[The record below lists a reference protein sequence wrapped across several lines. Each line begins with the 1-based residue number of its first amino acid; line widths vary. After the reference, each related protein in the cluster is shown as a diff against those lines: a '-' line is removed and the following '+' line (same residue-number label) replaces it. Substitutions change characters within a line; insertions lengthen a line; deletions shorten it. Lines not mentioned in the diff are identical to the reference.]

1 MQKTRNEGWIFQKR
15 VRCRLN
21 RYRKFFNN
29 RSDAVLIRRK
39 AGRKSEN
46 NALDRGQRRVSTTQE
61 FPFRKGEIHPSVNF
75 EWNYIACVLLDGNP
89 MGPTFRSYVQQR
101 ARSDARGNES
111 KIAQPFGIFGISISF
126 LGQRPRE
133 GNTTFIASIFFLRK

>member
-46 NALDRGQRRVSTTQE
+46 NALDRGQRRDSTTQE
-61 FPFRKGEIHPSVNF
+61 FPFRKGEIHSSVNF

-89 MGPTFRSYVQQR
+89 MGADVSILRST
-101 ARSDARGNES
+101 ARSIGCEGKRVKDSAAVRN
-111 KIAQPFGIFGISISF
+111 IWNLYF
-126 LGQRPRE
+126 LPWS
-133 GNTTFIASIFFLRK
+133 TTTSRKHNVYCLYFFPT